1 MKNILVACNMTA
13 SHQDFEAQQILAD
26 KIHEGHIYY
35 LIRWKVTVTSTIQP
49 FLELRQAEIKNR
61 FCKNGVHR
69 ITWKD
74 SWMPVTALQDTCDEL
89 LSAYLHLKLYKC

>member
-1 MKNILVACNMTA
+1 MTA
-13 SHQDFEAQQILAD
+13 SRHDFEAQQILAD

-35 LIRWKVTVTSTIQP
+35 LIRWKVTVTSNIQP
-49 FLELRQAEIKNR
+49 FLEHRQAEIKNK

-74 SWMPVTALQDTCDEL
+74 SWMPVTALQDMCDEL
-89 LSAYLHLKLYKC
+89 VGAYLRLKLYKCRLCDA